1 MEHAA
6 ISSSAWRDVTD
17 VTDVTDEC
25 LEGGREGGSAWR
37 ERVEV
42 EHIAHGGREGLNG
55 RNV

>member
-25 LEGGREGGSAWR
+25 LEGGMEGGSAWR